1 MKQKKQNRILAALLA
16 VAMMF
21 QMLPMMAFAAEET
34 APAAGKAKIGET
46 EYDSVQAAV
55 EAAPANGST
64 TTITLGEG
72 EYTLYG
78 TEETAGKNLTFV
90 GQGVDST
97 TWKIGYPTSD
107 QAGYG
112 NADFSFKNSKTITF
126 QNMTLKAGPSYGYQG
141 FAHTDTTVVENCVVE
156 GMTVYW
162 GYKSATFKDTT
173 FKPGYL
179 QYALW
184 AYCSEDTTFDHC
196 KFECKGKAIYAYN
209 EGNPLIKIHFKDCE
223 VTGCLFKSALS
234 VDDSK
239 GASFEI
245 YISGDNKVNANR
257 DTKTCSQVYGF
268 DHGCPGRSTKVYYG
282 EENEN
287 PELLWQNGQRVT
299 HNHSD
304 GERDQAFTPGK
315 DTGWTPQG
323 DHYEREIT
331 EKCDYCGYEKTS
343 TKKSYKLEYELN
355 GGKLAD
361 GADDKAYDAKYV
373 PVNEEVT
380 LAAAPTPP
388 EEGVYFLGWDDGNGK
403 QYNNLDDPITLT
415 ANTTLTAQWGDV
427 PPVEPGT
434 PAGGGSGDGGAG
446 VVVAGALL
454 GGAGYLLGTR
464 LWLESTFGFVPA
476 NRIELAMAL
485 WKRADCPAP
494 VSTEL
499 YPDIDEDDTDAQ
511 AAARWC
517 VEQDLMKDFARTNS
531 DGTQTVKFKPYD
543 YVFRPQS
550 LVKWYK
556 LEKLL
561 NEQQS
566 TNA

>member
-21 QMLPMMAFAAEET
+21 QMLPMLAFAAE
-34 APAAGKAKIGET
+34 GQAKIGDEVVCNT
-46 EYDSVQAAV
+46 VDELKAAV

-72 EYTLYG
+72 EYTLYD
-78 TEETAGKNLTFV
+78 TNVTAGKNLTFV
-90 GQGVDST
+90 GQGAGLT
-97 TWKIGYPTSD
+97 TWNIGYPDSD
-107 QAGYG
+107 QGNQN
-112 NADFSFKNSKTITF
+112 NADFSFKDSKTITF
-126 QNMTLKAGPSYGYQG
+126 QNMTLKAGPSYNYQG

-162 GYKSATFKDTT
+162 GYNSATFKDTT
-173 FKPGYL
+173 FKPGGYK
-179 QYALW
+179 YALW
-184 AYCSEDTTFDHC
+184 TYCSKDTIFDHC
-196 KFECKGKAIYAYN
+196 KFECAGKAIYVYN

-223 VTGCLFKSALS
+223 VTNSLVKSALNIN
-234 VDDSK
+234 DTYANFK
-239 GASFEI
+239 I
-245 YISGDNKVNANR
+245 YISGDNKVSAHR
-257 DTKTCSQVYGF
+257 DTKTCSKVYGF
-268 DHGCPGRSTKVYYG
+268 ASNNGHTEVYYG

-287 PELLWQNGQRVT
+287 PELVWKDGEMVT
-299 HNHSD
+299 HKHSEGEKYNAYNITYSSSNPNGWVEED
-304 GERDQAFTPGK
+304 G
-315 DTGWTPQG
+315 
-323 DHYEREIT
+323 HYKRHVIKT
-331 EKCDYCGYEKTS
+331 CKYCGYKEEKDENG
-343 TKKSYKLEYELN
+343 YKLVYDLN
-355 GGKLAD
+355 GGTEPAE
-361 GADDKAYDAKYV
+361 GADYTEKIV
-373 PVNEEVT
+373 PENEKVK
-380 LAAAPTPP
+380 LAAAPAPAQ
-388 EEGVYFLGWDDGNGK
+388 EGVYFLGWDDGNGK

-415 ANTTLTAQWGDV
+415 ANTTLTAQWGNV

>member
-1 MKQKKQNRILAALLA
+1 MKQKKQSRILAALLA

-21 QMLPMMAFAAEET
+21 QMLPMLAFAAE
-34 APAAGKAKIGET
+34 GQAKIGDEVVCNT
-46 EYDSVQAAV
+46 VDELKAAV
-55 EAAPANGST
+55 EAAPADGTT
-64 TTITLGEG
+64 TTIKLGKG
-72 EYTLYG
+72 DYTLYG
-78 TEETAGKNLTFV
+78 TKMTEGKNLTFV
-90 GQGVDST
+90 GQGDGLT
-97 TWKIGYPTSD
+97 TWKIGYPNSD
-107 QAGYG
+107 QGGEHNSDY
-112 NADFSFKNSKTITF
+112 SFQGSKTITF
-126 QNMTLKAGPSYGYQG
+126 KDMTLEAGPSYNYQG
-141 FAHTDTTVVENCVVE
+141 FSHTDTTVVDNCVVK
-156 GMTVYW
+156 GMTAYW
-162 GYKSATFKDTT
+162 GYNSATFKDTT
-173 FKPGYL
+173 FKPGSYKK
-179 QYALW
+179 YALW
-184 AYCSEDTTFDHC
+184 AYCSDDTTFDHC
-196 KFECKGKAIYAYN
+196 KFECAGKAIYAYN

-380 LAAAPTPP
+380 LAAVPTPP
-388 EEGVYFLGWDDGNGK
+388 EEGSHFLGWKNEKNGSL
-403 QYNNLDDPITLT
+403 YDADATISLT
-415 ANTTLTAQWGDV
+415 ANTKLTAQWGEEPPEPPEV
-427 PPVEPGT
+427 PDT
-434 PAGGGSGDGGAG
+434 SDGGGKEVAT
-446 VVVAGALL
+446 VIVAAGAAVLGYYVGTGLL
-454 GGAGYLLGTR
+454 MDCYR
-464 LWLESTFGFVPA
+464 LPYWPRNRSELALMLWEDADRPMPEST
-476 NRIELAMAL
+476 L
-485 WKRADCPAP
+485 
-494 VSTEL
+494 L
-499 YPDIDEDDTDAQ
+499 YPDVGQKEEDMDLQ
-511 AAARWC
+511 HAARWAMENELLPDLNWDDSRTEEEMKFYPNYA
-517 VEQDLMKDFARTNS
+517 VSRVRALYAWRKAQQLKQDA
-531 DGTQTVKFKPYD
+531 
-543 YVFRPQS
+543 
-550 LVKWYK
+550 
-556 LEKLL
+556 
-561 NEQQS
+561 
-566 TNA
+566 

>member
-16 VAMMF
+16 VVMMF
-21 QMLPMMAFAAEET
+21 QMLPMMAFAAEDT
-34 APAAGKAKIGET
+34 SLKKGQAKIGEKV
-46 EYDSVQAAV
+46 YNSVLEAV
-55 EAAPANGST
+55 KDAPAGGTT

-72 EYTLYG
+72 EYTLYD
-78 TEETAGKNLTFV
+78 TNVTAGKNLTFV
-90 GQGVDST
+90 GQGAGLT
-97 TWKIGYPTSD
+97 TWNIGYPDSD
-107 QAGYG
+107 QGNQN
-112 NADFSFKNSKTITF
+112 NADFSFKDSKTITF
-126 QNMTLKAGPSYGYQG
+126 QNMTLKAGPSYNYQG

-162 GYKSATFKDTT
+162 GYNSATFKDTT
-173 FKPGYL
+173 FKTYGY

-184 AYCSEDTTFDHC
+184 TYCSKDTIFDHC
-196 KFECKGKAIYAYN
+196 KFECAGKAIYVYN

-223 VTGCLFKSALS
+223 VTGSWAKSALNIN
-234 VDDSK
+234 DIFANFK
-239 GASFEI
+239 I
-245 YISGDNKVNANR
+245 YISGDNKVTAKR
-257 DTKTCSQVYGF
+257 DRYTCSRVYGF
-268 DHGCPGRSTKVYYG
+268 NDNSQNHSKTEVYIG

-287 PELLWQNGQRVT
+287 PELVWKDGEMVT
-299 HNHSD
+299 HKHSD
-304 GERDQAFTPGK
+304 GEK
-315 DTGWTPQG
+315 DNAYTFDSVSEWENKG
-323 DHYEREIT
+323 DHFERKVTKTCKYCKRQFPNVT
-331 EKCDYCGYEKTS
+331 EKGYQL
-343 TKKSYKLEYELN
+343 SYDLN
-355 GGKLAD
+355 GGVDAA
-361 GADDKAYDAKYV
+361 GADYTEKIVAENKT
-373 PVNEEVT
+373 VT
-380 LAAAPTPP
+380 LAAAPAPAQ
-388 EEGVYFLGWDDGNGK
+388 EGVYFLGWDDENGK
-403 QYNNLDDPITLT
+403 RYDAAATITLT

-427 PPVEPGT
+427 PPVEP
-434 PAGGGSGDGGAG
+434 AGGSGDGGAG
-446 VVVAGALL
+446 AVVAGALL

-464 LWLESTFGFVPA
+464 LWLEGTFGFVPS

-531 DGTQTVKFKPYD
+531 DGTQTVKFKPYG

>member
-21 QMLPMMAFAAEET
+21 QMLPMMAFAAE
-34 APAAGKAKIGET
+34 GQAKIGDEVVCNT
-46 EYDSVQAAV
+46 VDELKAAV
-55 EAAPANGST
+55 EAAPADGST

-78 TEETAGKNLTFV
+78 TEVTADKNLTFV
-90 GQGVDST
+90 GQGAGLT
-97 TWKIGYPTSD
+97 TWNIGYPDSD
-107 QAGYG
+107 QGSQN
-112 NADFSFKNSKTITF
+112 NADFSFKGSKTITF
-126 QNMTLKAGPSYGYQG
+126 QNMTLKAGPSYNYQG

-156 GMTVYW
+156 GMTFYW
-162 GYKSATFKDTT
+162 GYNSATFKDTT
-173 FKPGYL
+173 FKPGGYK
-179 QYALW
+179 YALW
-184 AYCSEDTTFDHC
+184 TYCSEDTIFNHC
-196 KFECKGKAIYAYN
+196 KFECAGKAIYVHN

-223 VTGCLFKSALS
+223 VTNSWAKSALS
-234 VDDSK
+234 VDD
-239 GASFEI
+239 GPCSFKI
-245 YISGDNKVNANR
+245 YISGDNKVSAKR
-257 DTKTCSQVYGF
+257 DINTCSKVYGF
-268 DHGCPGRSTKVYYG
+268 ASNNGNTEVYYG

-380 LAAAPTPP
+380 LAAAPAPAQ
-388 EEGVYFLGWDDGNGK
+388 EGVYFLGWDDGSG
-403 QYNNLDDPITLT
+403 NLHDAAATITLT

-427 PPVEPGT
+427 PPVEP
-434 PAGGGSGDGGAG
+434 AGGGSGDGGAG
-446 VVVAGALL
+446 AVVAGALL

>member
-16 VAMMF
+16 VVMMF

-34 APAAGKAKIGET
+34 APAAGKAKIGDKV
-46 EYDSVQAAV
+46 YNSVLEAV
-55 EAAPANGST
+55 KAAPADGST

-97 TWKIGYPTSD
+97 TWKIGYPSSD
-107 QAGYG
+107 QRGYG

-126 QNMTLKAGPSYGYQG
+126 QNMTLKAGPSYNYQG

-156 GMTVYW
+156 GMTFYW
-162 GYKSATFKDTT
+162 GYNSATFKDTT
-173 FKPGYL
+173 FKPLGYK
-179 QYALW
+179 YALW
-184 AYCSEDTTFDHC
+184 TYCSEDTIFDHC
-196 KFECKGKAIYAYN
+196 KFECEGKAIYVHN

-223 VTGCLFKSALS
+223 VTNSRAKSALN
-234 VDDSK
+234 VDD
-239 GASFEI
+239 GPCSFKI
-245 YISGDNKVNANR
+245 YISGDNKVSAKR
-257 DTKTCSQVYGF
+257 DTNTCSKVYGF
-268 DHGCPGRSTKVYYG
+268 AGNNGHTEVYYG

-287 PELLWQNGQRVT
+287 PELVWKDGEMVT
-299 HNHSD
+299 HKHSD
-304 GERDQAFTPGK
+304 GEK
-315 DTGWTPQG
+315 DNAYTFDSVSEWENKG
-323 DHYEREIT
+323 DHFERKVTKTCSYCKRQFPNVT
-331 EKCDYCGYEKTS
+331 EKGYQLSYDLNDVTGATGVDYESKIYPEGEKAT
-343 TKKSYKLEYELN
+343 
-355 GGKLAD
+355 
-361 GADDKAYDAKYV
+361 V
-373 PVNEEVT
+373 
-380 LAAAPTPP
+380 AAAPA
-388 EEGVYFLGWDDGNGK
+388 LNGYRFVAW
-403 QYNNLDDPITLT
+403 QDEADNRYPVGMELTLT
-415 ANTTLTAQWGDV
+415 ANTTLTAQWEEITTPDGGSSGD
-427 PPVEPGT
+427 
-434 PAGGGSGDGGAG
+434 GGSGDGGAG
-446 VVVAGALL
+446 AVVAGALL

>member
-21 QMLPMMAFAAEET
+21 QMLPMLAFAAE
-34 APAAGKAKIGET
+34 GQAKIGDEVVCNT
-46 EYDSVQAAV
+46 VDELKAAV
-55 EAAPANGST
+55 EAAPADGTT
-64 TTITLGEG
+64 TTIKLGKG
-72 EYTLYG
+72 DYTLYG
-78 TEETAGKNLTFV
+78 TKMTEGKNLTFV
-90 GQGVDST
+90 GQGDGLT
-97 TWKIGYPTSD
+97 TWKIGYPNSD
-107 QAGYG
+107 QGGEHNSDY
-112 NADFSFKNSKTITF
+112 SFQGSKTITF
-126 QNMTLKAGPSYGYQG
+126 KDMTLEAGPSYNYQG
-141 FAHTDTTVVENCVVE
+141 FSHTDTTVVDNCVVK
-156 GMTVYW
+156 GMTAYW
-162 GYKSATFKDTT
+162 GYNSATFKDTT

-223 VTGCLFKSALS
+223 VTGSLAKSALS

-268 DHGCPGRSTKVYYG
+268 DHGCPARSTKVYYG

-388 EEGVYFLGWDDGNGK
+388 EEGSHFLGWDDGNG
-403 QYNNLDDPITLT
+403 NLYKDSDTIKMT
-415 ANTTLTAQWGDV
+415 ANTKLTARWGEQPPEPPEV
-427 PPVEPGT
+427 PDT
-434 PAGGGSGDGGAG
+434 PDGGGKEVAT
-446 VVVAGALL
+446 VIVAAGAAVLGYYVGTGLL
-454 GGAGYLLGTR
+454 MDCYR
-464 LWLESTFGFVPA
+464 LPYWPKNRSELALMLWEDADRPMPEST
-476 NRIELAMAL
+476 L
-485 WKRADCPAP
+485 
-494 VSTEL
+494 L
-499 YPDIDEDDTDAQ
+499 YPDVGQKEEDMDLQ
-511 AAARWC
+511 HAARWAMENELLPDLNWDDSRTEEEMKFYPNYA
-517 VEQDLMKDFARTNS
+517 VSRVRALHAWRKAQQLKQDA
-531 DGTQTVKFKPYD
+531 
-543 YVFRPQS
+543 
-550 LVKWYK
+550 
-556 LEKLL
+556 
-561 NEQQS
+561 
-566 TNA
+566 